1 MNLRK
6 NKLRIYFFIYLI
18 FPLQCLNSL
27 ELLMLKEPIQTNK
40 APKAIGAYSQA
51 IKSGEFLFISGQIPL
66 NPETMKIVDSSF
78 EDSAQRVIL
87 NLENICKEA
96 GASLDDIV
104 KLNIYLLD
112 LENFDTLNKIMEER
126 FSEPFP
132 ARATVEVARLP
143 KDVMIE
149 MDAIVSLAQ

>member
-1 MNLRK
+1 
-6 NKLRIYFFIYLI
+6 
-18 FPLQCLNSL
+18 
-27 ELLMLKEPIQTNK
+27 MLKEPIQTNK

-66 NPETMKIVDSSF
+66 NPKTMKIVDSSF
-78 EDSAQRVIL
+78 EDSAQRVIS
-87 NLENICKEA
+87 NIENICKEA

-104 KLNIYLLD
+104 KLNIYLID
-112 LENFDTLNKIMEER
+112 LENFDTLNKIMEKR

-149 MDAIVSLAQ
+149 MDAIVSITQ

>member
-78 EDSAQRVIL
+78 EDSAQRVIS

-149 MDAIVSLAQ
+149 MDAIVSLKK

>member
-66 NPETMKIVDSSF
+66 NPETMNIVDSSF
-78 EDSAQRVIL
+78 EDSAQRVIS

>member
-66 NPETMKIVDSSF
+66 NPQTMKIVDSSF
-78 EDSAQRVIL
+78 EDSAQRVIS
-87 NLENICKEA
+87 NIENICKEA

-112 LENFDTLNKIMEER
+112 LENFDILNKIMEER
-126 FSEPFP
+126 FFEPFP

>member
-1 MNLRK
+1 MKLRK
-6 NKLRIYFFIYLI
+6 NNLKIYFFICFI
-18 FPLQCLNSL
+18 FPLQCLNSS
-27 ELLMLKEPIQTNK
+27 ELIMSKEPIQTNK

-51 IKSGEFLFISGQIPL
+51 IKSGDFLFISGQIPL
-66 NPETMKIVDSSF
+66 NPETMEVEDLSF
-78 EDSAQRVIL
+78 EESAYRVIS

-112 LENFDTLNKIMEER
+112 LGNFASLNKIMEEK
-126 FSEPFP
+126 FSRPFP
-132 ARATVEVARLP
+132 ARATVEVAGLP

-149 MDAIVSLAQ
+149 MDAIVSLTQ

>member
-66 NPETMKIVDSSF
+66 NPETMKVVDSSF
-78 EDSAQRVIL
+78 EDSAQRVIS
-87 NLENICKEA
+87 NIENICKEA

-112 LENFDTLNKIMEER
+112 LENFDILNKIMEER

-132 ARATVEVARLP
+132 ARATIEVARLP

-149 MDAIVSLAQ
+149 MDAIVSIAQ

>member
-1 MNLRK
+1 
-6 NKLRIYFFIYLI
+6 
-18 FPLQCLNSL
+18 
-27 ELLMLKEPIQTNK
+27 MLKEPIQTNK

-66 NPETMKIVDSSF
+66 NPETMKIEDSSF
-78 EDSAQRVIL
+78 EDSAQRVIS

-96 GASLDDIV
+96 GASLDNIV